1 MSEQLCFTAVRCKEP
16 DLVMVSYYILRRR
29 MTSLASPL
37 HYSVKTVVFVG
48 SVINGA
54 DGSVCL
60 HNTVGTLHHVSI
72 SRLPLALDVTGVRVV
87 N

>member
-1 MSEQLCFTAVRCKEP
+1 
-16 DLVMVSYYILRRR
+16 MVSYYILGWR
-29 MTSLASPL
+29 MTSLACPP
-37 HYSVKTVVFVG
+37 HYSVKPVVFVG
-48 SVINGA
+48 SVIYGA

-72 SRLPLALDVTGVRVV
+72 TRLPLALDVAGVRVV

>member
-1 MSEQLCFTAVRCKEP
+1 
-16 DLVMVSYYILRRR
+16 MVSYCILRRR
-29 MTSLASPL
+29 MTSLACTL
-37 HYSVKTVVFVG
+37 HYGVKTVMFVG
-48 SVINGA
+48 SVVYSA

-72 SRLPLALDVTGVRVV
+72 SRLPLALDVAGVRVV